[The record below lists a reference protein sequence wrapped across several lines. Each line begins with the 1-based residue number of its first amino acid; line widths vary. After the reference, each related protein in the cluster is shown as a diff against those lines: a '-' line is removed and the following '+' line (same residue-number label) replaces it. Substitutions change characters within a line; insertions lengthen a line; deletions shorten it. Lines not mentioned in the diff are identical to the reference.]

1 MVFTLM
7 SPKRCR
13 MFRSSSQGEIG
24 LLGQVR
30 PLDPPDHVWERR
42 RPDAG
47 RKPVRNPLA
56 TNSSSPP
63 AAKQEQQP
71 RKSILTLGSPTI
83 WEPNDEGSKNKPNE
97 RFGEFFQTCSLCK
110 KKLQEDGDLYMYGY
124 LGAFCSAECRD
135 DRIALDGFYKQISLE
150 SMKLRTGKKDRRRQL
165 AFKAS

>member
-13 MFRSSSQGEIG
+13 MFRSSSQGEFG

-71 RKSILTLGSPTI
+71 RKSILTLGLPTI

-97 RFGEFFQTCSLCK
+97 GFGEFFQTCSLCK

-124 LGAFCSAECRD
+124 V
-135 DRIALDGFYKQISLE
+135 SLWLVWFSLVE
-150 SMKLRTGKKDRRRQL
+150 THHICM
-165 AFKAS
+165 